1 MEATTRLLLP
11 ASRIGGVIGACAL
24 HWIEVD
30 GCVLNERGRLAC
42 IRPPHLTL
50 PLRPTPSHPPQPHT
64 TNLEGRGG
72 DVIKGIRELTGARIN
87 ISANPGSGEGE
98 EDRDPHYRL
107 VRFFLCVGVGVC
119 GGWRAWMG
127 LIDIDRPT
135 RTRPST
141 KL

>member
-1 MEATTRLLLP
+1 M
-11 ASRIGGVIGACAL
+11 
-24 HWIEVD
+24 
-30 GCVLNERGRLAC
+30 
-42 IRPPHLTL
+42 
-50 PLRPTPSHPPQPHT
+50 
-64 TNLEGRGG
+64 
-72 DVIKGIRELTGARIN
+72 IKGIRELTGARIN